1 MSKNKYL
8 ILDVYPN
15 DNWRIC
21 KDTAGGYG
29 TGNDFGNSFFAKI
42 LNVFTNSQ
50 IHQPAMYIGYLLSII
65 KNNGSEIEYIN
76 KIDKK
81 KISEADF
88 VILPSSIVAHE
99 TEIQTLKY
107 LNEIKKK
114 TFVTGIFAN
123 VKKEKYLTDQSIVI
137 NGEPEKFF
145 IDFGKLENTDEYFL
159 NNSGK
164 EISVGFVD
172 DLDTLPFPDWE
183 MYNKIKTLKN
193 NFLDFD
199 FKVAIPL
206 LATRGCPYSCFNYC
220 TYPLQ
225 QGRKVRARSPKNIV
239 EEIEHWSKIFKKPK
253 FVFRDPV
260 FSINRKHTKELCE
273 LIISKNLKIS
283 FLIETH
289 LKNCDDELI
298 SLLKN
303 AGLKLIY
310 VGVESKHADV
320 LKDIK
325 RQTISEDDQY
335 KIIEKLEKNNITV
348 KSMFMIGN
356 PEDTDEKVYESISY
370 SKFLK
375 NKLVQFS
382 VFTPYPGTPIF
393 DTYENIIIENK
404 LEKYNQY
411 NLVFKH
417 KYFDNSHVI
426 KLKNQA
432 YRSFYLSFKS
442 INILFLFF
450 KNIIR

>member
-393 DTYENIIIENK
+393 KEYQDKLTTSKYEDF
-404 LEKYNQY
+404 NQWK
-411 NLVFKH
+411 LVFKH
-417 KYFDNSHVI
+417 DNFDQNKIRELLDMSYRKYYF
-426 KLKNQA
+426 
-432 YRSFYLSFKS
+432 RLSWV
-442 INILFLFF
+442 F
-450 KNIIR
+450 KNFKKILNLF